1 MLGGDTEV
9 APPARLSGVALFHEG
24 DLIQNLARV
33 GQKFLARGRQ
43 GETLPGAQKEGDAKL
58 LFEFA
63 EGGGQGRLGHK
74 ENLGCGGQGAALGN
88 DINVTKLA

>member
-1 MLGGDTEV
+1 M
-9 APPARLSGVALFHEG
+9 APPARLSGIALFHEG

-33 GQKFLARGRQ
+33 GQKFFARGRQ
-43 GETLPGAQKEGDAKL
+43 GEPLPRAQKEGDAQFL
-58 LFEFA
+58 LKFA
-63 EGGGQGRLGHK
+63 ERGGQRGLGHK

>member
-1 MLGGDTEV
+1 MT
-9 APPARLSGVALFHEG
+9 PPARLSGIALFHEG

-43 GETLPGAQKEGDAKL
+43 GEALPGAQKEGDAQFL
-58 LFEFA
+58 LKFA
-63 EGGGQGRLGHK
+63 ERGGQRGLGYK
-74 ENLGCGGQGAALGN
+74 EYFRCGGQRAALGN